1 MEEAESKRD
10 RVHYR
15 EKEGTGN
22 SRELGHT
29 VRESHSSV
37 RGLGSG
43 SFGRAVKH
51 SLKKQI
57 LWMENRD
64 T

>member
-29 VRESHSSV
+29 VRDSHSSV
-37 RGLGSG
+37 RGLG
-43 SFGRAVKH
+43 
-51 SLKKQI
+51 
-57 LWMENRD
+57 
-64 T
+64 